1 MRFSLSLR
9 TQLSIIFA
17 GTTILLIFI
26 FGIVYG
32 ERSIKQVEVEIGNS
46 LSEAAYLMEN
56 NLDQYMW
63 SRYGET
69 IMLSSLSDIRQLE
82 DEQKIGTML
91 NQTQSTFPAF
101 SWIGL
106 TDQDGTV
113 IASTDSIL
121 KGVDISERP
130 VYSEALEKTFIGD
143 VHEAVLLADLLPNPT
158 GEAMKFVDIST
169 PIYDDNNDFM
179 GVLATHLSWEW
190 VEEIEASML
199 DSLKNRDSIEFL
211 IVSKID
217 DVVILGPDDLLGK
230 PLGLESIELART
242 NQNGSIIETWPN
254 GKEYVTGYMME
265 NGYKEYPGL
274 GWTILVRQPVEVAY
288 ASTKELL
295 LFFLV
300 SGLIFVVFFA
310 ILGWLLA
317 GRLAS
322 PLKNIAH
329 AADRL
334 RVGELVQIP
343 LYRGTSELET
353 LSLSLRKLV
362 SDLTHTESALVEMKE
377 VAKRDE
383 LTGLANR
390 YALDFYLREFVQE
403 HKMAIVLY
411 IDLDGFKMINDTLG
425 HNSGDELL
433 IQVAQ
438 RLKKIVREGEMIS
451 RVGGDEFIVVLPAGK
466 ENLAKRGKV
475 VGERIISSINKPYL
489 LDGQTASV
497 SCSIGAAFW
506 EASNSINIEET
517 IRTADE
523 ALYAAKREGKN
534 RIHIYG

>member
-1 MRFSLSLR
+1 
-9 TQLSIIFA
+9 
-17 GTTILLIFI
+17 
-26 FGIVYG
+26 
-32 ERSIKQVEVEIGNS
+32 
-46 LSEAAYLMEN
+46 
-56 NLDQYMW
+56 
-63 SRYGET
+63 
-69 IMLSSLSDIRQLE
+69 
-82 DEQKIGTML
+82 
-91 NQTQSTFPAF
+91 
-101 SWIGL
+101 
-106 TDQDGTV
+106 
-113 IASTDSIL
+113 
-121 KGVDISERP
+121 
-130 VYSEALEKTFIGD
+130 
-143 VHEAVLLADLLPNPT
+143 
-158 GEAMKFVDIST
+158 
-169 PIYDDNNDFM
+169 
-179 GVLATHLSWEW
+179 
-190 VEEIEASML
+190 
-199 DSLKNRDSIEFL
+199 
-211 IVSKID
+211 
-217 DVVILGPDDLLGK
+217 
-230 PLGLESIELART
+230 
-242 NQNGSIIETWPN
+242 
-254 GKEYVTGYMME
+254 TGYMME